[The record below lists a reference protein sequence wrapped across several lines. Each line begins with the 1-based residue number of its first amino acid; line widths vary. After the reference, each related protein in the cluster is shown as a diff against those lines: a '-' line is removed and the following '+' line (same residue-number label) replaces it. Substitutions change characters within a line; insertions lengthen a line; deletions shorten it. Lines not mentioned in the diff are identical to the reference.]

1 MMVRCVRLVL
11 ALLLLLLASVP
22 AFAQT
27 SGDTC
32 CTAEQ
37 FAVIGIDG
45 PTIFQW
51 WSWGFGVVTG
61 CWWLGFVVGI
71 VVQAIRKV

>member
-1 MMVRCVRLVL
+1 MAYLR
-11 ALLLLLLASVP
+11 LLLILLVSVSLP

-61 CWWLGFVVGI
+61 CWWLGLALGVI
-71 VVQAIRKV
+71 VQAVKKA

>member
-1 MMVRCVRLVL
+1 MSRLRLLLVVL
-11 ALLLLLLASVP
+11 ACVSMP
-22 AFAQT
+22 ALAQT
-27 SGDTC
+27 TGDTC

-61 CWWLGFVVGI
+61 CWWVGLGVGVI
-71 VVQAIRKV
+71 VQAIRKA

>member
-1 MMVRCVRLVL
+1 MLVRLL
-11 ALLLLLLASVP
+11 WLLLAVSSS